1 MEEVIHLLE
10 TKLSSTP
17 LSASALVQP
26 NIPALCEQL
35 IILVLN
41 RQIKESMS
49 VQLTYEQVKRL
60 SSQDVKK
67 HCKRYEMY
75 VDVRQQH

>member
-41 RQIKESMS
+41 RQIKRINECAA
-49 VQLTYEQVKRL
+49 
-60 SSQDVKK
+60 DV
-67 HCKRYEMY
+67 
-75 VDVRQQH
+75 